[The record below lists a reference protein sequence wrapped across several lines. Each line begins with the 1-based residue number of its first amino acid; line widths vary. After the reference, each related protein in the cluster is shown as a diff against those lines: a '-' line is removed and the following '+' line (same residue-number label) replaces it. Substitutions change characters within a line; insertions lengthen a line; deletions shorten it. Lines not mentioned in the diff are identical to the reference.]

1 MVGTTTFLVPGARDS
16 RRLAGRTWY
25 GFRPCPANGHG
36 TSVRRTPDLA
46 DHAYGLC
53 LAVLRTPDAAAPPAS
68 VGLRKGGRSLVGVLA
83 HARFEAL
90 KTGADATLDDPTNEA
105 PADVGALAWALAATR
120 PPVEVAIVDLDT
132 RHGLRRVGLGRSL
145 GLPPAAAADRATA
158 VAAAW
163 ETDLDPALMAWMGP
177 GECEEL
183 ATTLVHSGLRPPL
196 TPAGTPEGPHR
207 PVSTVADL
215 LRVAPA
221 VAEHCE
227 QCEVCTDRRRAMVS
241 VRSLLAQTPLPDA
254 PQALR
259 AVDRRRIHRPIAP
272 PPAIDPGPR
281 RWLTWVAAGVVISVA
296 IGAATA
302 AIVSLS
308 RRGSNGQEKR
318 IEALTKIPPAGSSL
332 VLSPTTLAPGTGHLA
347 IANRSSKP
355 VDWTAQS
362 DMPWL
367 SLSPASGRLEAKAS
381 AIVTVTELRTAPEG
395 SVRAEIRVSAGDGST
410 AAAEMAGDLER
421 PPDLSASA
429 DGCTVTAAAEDAS
442 DVTAVVLH
450 WRDGANGVEL
460 TRAMA
465 ESDQGYV
472 APLPGGPDPLTWWV
486 TATDGRAN
494 EARTPDATLAPGAC

>member
-1 MVGTTTFLVPGARDS
+1 
-16 RRLAGRTWY
+16 
-25 GFRPCPANGHG
+25 
-36 TSVRRTPDLA
+36 
-46 DHAYGLC
+46 
-53 LAVLRTPDAAAPPAS
+53 VLRTPDAAGPPAS

-90 KTGADATLDDPTNEA
+90 RTAAGEA
-105 PADVGALAWALAATR
+105 LPDLAEEVPADVGALAWALAATR

-145 GLPPAAAADRATA
+145 GLAPAAAATRATS

-177 GECEEL
+177 GECEDL
-183 ATTLVHSGLRPPL
+183 AAVLDGIDP
-196 TPAGTPEGPHR
+196 G
-207 PVSTVADL
+207 STVADL
-215 LRVAPA
+215 LARAGA
-221 VAEHCE
+221 VAEHTEHCD
-227 QCEVCTDRRRAMVS
+227 VCADRRRAMVS
-241 VRSLLAQTPLPDA
+241 VRSVLAQTPLPDA
-254 PQALR
+254 PDMLR
-259 AVDRRRIHRPIAP
+259 LVDRRRIHRPIPP

-281 RWLTWVAAGVVISVA
+281 RWLAWVAAGVAISVA

-308 RRGSNGQEKR
+308 RRGSNAKAAR

-332 VLSPTTLAPGTGHLA
+332 VLSPTTVAPGTAHLA

-367 SLSPASGRLEAKAS
+367 SLTPASGRLAPKAS
-381 AIVTVTELRTAPEG
+381 TTVTVTELRSAPEG

-421 PPDLSASA
+421 PPDVSASA
-429 DGCTVTAAAEDAS
+429 DGCTVTADAEDAS

-450 WRDGANGVEL
+450 WRVSTGVEL

-472 APLPGGPDPLTWWV
+472 APLPGGPDPLTWWA
-486 TATDGRAN
+486 TATDGRGN
-494 EARTPDATLAPGAC
+494 EARTPDAVLPPGTC

>member
-1 MVGTTTFLVPGARDS
+1 M
-16 RRLAGRTWY
+16 
-25 GFRPCPANGHG
+25 
-36 TSVRRTPDLA
+36 
-46 DHAYGLC
+46 
-53 LAVLRTPDAAAPPAS
+53 
-68 VGLRKGGRSLVGVLA
+68 LA

-90 KTGADATLDDPTNEA
+90 RSAVGAAGDDPADDA
-105 PADVGALAWALAATR
+105 PGDVGALAWALAATR

-145 GLPPAAAADRATA
+145 GLPPAAAADRATS

-183 ATTLVHSGLRPPL
+183 ATTLVHSGLRPLL

-227 QCEVCTDRRRAMVS
+227 QCEVCADRRRAMVS
-241 VRSLLAQTPLPDA
+241 VRSVLAQTPLPYA
-254 PQALR
+254 PDVLR
-259 AVDRRRIHRPIAP
+259 AVDRRRIHRPIP
-272 PPAIDPGPR
+272 PPPSIDPGPR
-281 RWLTWVAAGVVISVA
+281 RWLAWVAAGVAVSVA
-296 IGAATA
+296 IGAATL

-308 RRGSNGQEKR
+308 RRGSDGQEKR

-332 VLSPTTLAPGTGHLA
+332 VLSPTTVAPGNGRLA
-347 IANRSSKP
+347 IANRSSKAI
-355 VDWTAQS
+355 DWTAQS

-367 SLSPASGRLEAKAS
+367 SLTPASGRLEPKAS
-381 AIVTVTELRTAPEG
+381 TIVTVTELHTAPEG
-395 SVRAEIRVSAGDGST
+395 TVRAEIRVSAGDGST
-410 AAAEMAGDLER
+410 AAAEMTGDLER
-421 PPDLSASA
+421 PPDVSASN
-429 DGCTVTAAAEDAS
+429 DGCTVTADAEDAS